1 MPLGAGFRELWERI
15 DILAHPWRVVWQW
28 RTCLGLLHDRFLNT
42 VAPRALPILKLVL
55 EAQGLAALLHL
66 SSDGVI
72 HQGHRAFALALLHL
86 AVAAQVGIVVKEVEA
101 DRHGI

>member
-15 DILAHPWRVVWQW
+15 GILAHPWRVVWQW
-28 RTCLGLLHDRFLNT
+28 RTCLRLLHDRFLNT
-42 VAPRALPILKLVL
+42 VAPRALPILKLVP
-55 EAQGLAALLHL
+55 EAQGLA
-66 SSDGVI
+66 
-72 HQGHRAFALALLHL
+72 ALLHL